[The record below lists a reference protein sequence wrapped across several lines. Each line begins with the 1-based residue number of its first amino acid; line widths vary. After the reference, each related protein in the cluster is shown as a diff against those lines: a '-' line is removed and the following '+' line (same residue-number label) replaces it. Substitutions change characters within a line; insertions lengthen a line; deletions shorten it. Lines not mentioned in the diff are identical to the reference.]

1 MHSLQIFK
9 INFCLKQISS
19 KRKQPSEM
27 FCEKKKKEKKK
38 NCKFHRKI
46 ILLESIFKGV
56 TGQQAY
62 FEEDL

>member
-27 FCEKKKKEKKK
+27 FCEKKKKKK
-38 NCKFHRKI
+38 RKKI
-46 ILLESIFKGV
+46 ANF
-56 TGQQAY
+56 TGK
-62 FEEDL
+62 

>member
-27 FCEKKKKEKKK
+27 FCEKEKKK
-38 NCKFHRKI
+38 KRKKLQI
-46 ILLESIFKGV
+46 SQENNIVGV
-56 TGQQAY
+56 Y
-62 FEEDL
+62 F